1 MLGSNPFAAQYSG
14 VNAKRQIMIVIII
27 GAVIGGLSGAIEVL
41 GLKHFLLDFSLIRER
56 ELQETLIWQ
65 DYMVY
70 ALLMGIADKVAPQ
83 LRRLY
88 PDLQPEID
96 QYARQATWAGYY
108 THVMYNAYER
118 ERQRREEAR
127 SGGSGGS
134 ASFGGGG
141 GFSGGGGGGTR

>member
-1 MLGSNPFAAQYSG
+1 
-14 VNAKRQIMIVIII
+14 
-27 GAVIGGLSGAIEVL
+27 
-41 GLKHFLLDFSLIRER
+41 
-56 ELQETLIWQ
+56 
-65 DYMVY
+65 MVY
-70 ALLMGIADKVAPQ
+70 ALLLGIADKVAPQ

-108 THVMYNAYER
+108 NHVMYNAYER

-141 GFSGGGGGGTR
+141 GFSGGGGGGPAAAGAPPPAAGARNNTQCASLLL